1 MLNVCLMALI
11 ISAVAPSVE
20 VVSFQGEPRVG
31 EWRGLADGR
40 VTLAIAGKDE
50 SVPLSEVLEV
60 RFRGEPAKLDKPAA
74 IVSLWD
80 GSKLGATQTQVTEKR
95 LKLTSA
101 VLGELSLSQSEVAS
115 VRFSDRFDE
124 DEQWT
129 KLVEK
134 ASKSDLLVIRKEQTL
149 DFLDGVVVEVTD
161 KSVKFLL
168 DGEEVTTKRDKV
180 FGLIFAKRTSTAKPP
195 AVRLELGNG
204 DVLMAASVAGTDKG
218 VTVKTG
224 AKSEITLSLEQLK
237 RIDFSQGKLRYL
249 SQDPPRDVKYVRGIQ
264 DGPAFVQDRAFYAPE
279 LKPMGL
285 RAFSRG
291 LCIRPQTTL
300 RYRLGGEYRRFQA
313 LVGIDESVKD
323 GNGDC
328 DLTISG
334 DGKQL
339 VKLRMTSRDTARPI
353 DLDVADVV
361 VLEITVGFGGDA
373 ATNVDLGDNLDLA
386 DAKLIK

>member
-1 MLNVCLMALI
+1 MNLL
-11 ISAVAPSVE
+11 SAVLLAVLAAPQVE

-31 EWRGLADGR
+31 EWRGIADGR
-40 VTLAIAGKDE
+40 VAIAQAGKDE

-60 RFRGEPAKLDKPAA
+60 RFRGEPAKLDKPSA

-80 GSKLGATQTQVTEKR
+80 GSKLGATQTQIVEKR

-101 VLGELSLSQSEVAS
+101 VLGELSLPQGEVAS

-124 DEQWT
+124 DEQWS
-129 KLVEK
+129 KLVERENK
-134 ASKSDLLVIRKEQTL
+134 TDLLVIRKDQTL
-149 DFLDGVVVEVTD
+149 DYLDGVVVEVTD

-168 DGEEVTTKRDKV
+168 DGEEVSTKREKI
-180 FGLIFAKRTSTAKPP
+180 FGLIFSRRPNNPKPP
-195 AVRLELGNG
+195 AVRVELSNG
-204 DVLMAASVAGTDKG
+204 DTLMASSLAGTPTG
-218 VTVKTG
+218 VSVTT
-224 AKSEITLSLEQLK
+224 ATKSEVAVPLEKLK
-237 RIDFSQGKLRYL
+237 LLDFSQGKLRYL
-249 SQDPPRDVKYVRGIQ
+249 SQDPPRDVKYTRGIQ

-279 LKPMGL
+279 LKPMGT
-285 RAFSRG
+285 RAFARG
-291 LCIRPQTTL
+291 LCIRPQTSL
-300 RYRLGGEYRRFQA
+300 RYRLGGDYRRLQA
-313 LVGIDESVKD
+313 IVGIDESVKD

-328 DLTISG
+328 DLTITG

-339 VKLRMTSRDTARPI
+339 VKLRVTARDTARPI

>member
-1 MLNVCLMALI
+1 MNLL
-11 ISAVAPSVE
+11 SAVLLAVLAAPQVE

-40 VTLAIAGKDE
+40 VNLAIAGKEE
-50 SVPLSEVLEV
+50 SVALSEVLEV
-60 RFRGEPAKLDKPAA
+60 RFRGEPGKLDKPVA
-74 IVSLWD
+74 VVTLWD
-80 GSKLGATQTQVTEKR
+80 GSKLGAAQTRIIDKQ
-95 LKLTSA
+95 LKLTS
-101 VLGELSLSQSEVAS
+101 VTLGELSLPQGEVAS

-124 DEQWT
+124 DEQWV

-134 ASKSDLLVIRKEQTL
+134 SSKSDLLVIRKEQTL

-168 DGEEVTTKRDKV
+168 DGEEVSTKREKV
-180 FGLIFAKRTSTAKPP
+180 FGLIFARRSSNPKLP
-195 AVRLELGNG
+195 AVRLELSNG
-204 DVLMAASVAGTDKG
+204 DVLMAATVSGTDKG
-218 VTVKTG
+218 ISATTASKT
-224 AKSEITLSLEQLK
+224 EIGLPLEQLK

-249 SQDPPRDVKYVRGIQ
+249 SQDPPRDVKYTRGIQ
-264 DGPAFVQDRAFYAPE
+264 DGPAFVPDRAFYAPE
-279 LKPMGL
+279 LKPIGL
-285 RAFSRG
+285 RAYSRG
-291 LCIRPQTTL
+291 LCIRPQTSL

-313 LVGIDESVKD
+313 IVGIDESVKD
-323 GNGDC
+323 GGGDC

-339 VKLRMTSRDTARPI
+339 LKLRMTSRDAARPI
-353 DLDVADVV
+353 DLDVTDVV
-361 VLEITVGFGGDA
+361 VLEIVVGFGGDA

>member
-1 MLNVCLMALI
+1 MNLL
-11 ISAVAPSVE
+11 SAVLLAVLTAPPVE

-40 VTLAIAGKDE
+40 VSLVIAGKEE

-60 RFRGEPAKLDKPAA
+60 RFRGESAKLDKPAA
-74 IVSLWD
+74 VVSLWD
-80 GSKLGATQTQVTEKR
+80 GSKLGVTQTQIVGKQ

-101 VLGELSLSQSEVAS
+101 MLGELSLPQNEVGS
-115 VRFSDRFDE
+115 IRFSDRFDE

-168 DGEEVTTKRDKV
+168 DGEEVSTKRDKV
-180 FGLIFAKRTSTAKPP
+180 FGLIFARRTNASKLP
-195 AVRLELGNG
+195 ALRLELSNG
-204 DVLMAASVAGTDKG
+204 DVLMAAAVTGTDKG
-218 VTVKTG
+218 ISVTT
-224 AKSEITLSLEQLK
+224 ASKSEIMLPLEQLK

-249 SQDPPRDVKYVRGIQ
+249 SQDPPRDVKYIRGIQ

-313 LVGIDESVKD
+313 IVGIDESVKD

-328 DLTISG
+328 DLVISG

-353 DLDVADVV
+353 DLEVADVV

-373 ATNVDLGDNLDLA
+373 TTNVDLGDNLDLA
-386 DAKLIK
+386 DAKLIR

>member
-1 MLNVCLMALI
+1 MWSLVLVSVLGFA
-11 ISAVAPSVE
+11 APPVE
-20 VVSFQGEPRVG
+20 VVSFQGEPRIG
-31 EWRGLADGR
+31 EWRGLADGK
-40 VTLAIAGKDE
+40 VSLAVAGQEE

-60 RFRGEPAKLDKPAA
+60 RFRGEPGKLDKPTA
-74 IVSLWD
+74 VVTLWD
-80 GSKLGATQTQVTEKR
+80 GSKLGVTQTQVIDKK
-95 LKLTSA
+95 LKLTSTA
-101 VLGELSLSQSEVAS
+101 LGELALPQADVAS
-115 VRFSDRFDE
+115 IRFSDRFDE
-124 DEQWT
+124 DEQWG

-134 ASKSDLLVIRKEQTL
+134 SSKSDLLVIRKEQTL

-168 DGEEVTTKRDKV
+168 DGEEVSTKRDKV
-180 FGLIFAKRTSTAKPP
+180 FGLIFAKRTSTAKP
-195 AVRLELGNG
+195 ASVRLELGNG
-204 DVLMAASVAGTDKG
+204 DVLMASAVSGTDKG
-218 VTVKTG
+218 VSVTT
-224 AKSEITLSLEQLK
+224 ASKSELALSLEQLK

-249 SQDPPRDVKYVRGIQ
+249 SQDPPREVKYTRGIQ

-285 RAFSRG
+285 RAFARG

-300 RYRLGGEYRRFQA
+300 RYRLGGEYRRLQA
-313 LVGIDESVKD
+313 QVGIDESVKD

-328 DLTISG
+328 DLTIVG

-339 VKLRMTSRDTARPI
+339 VKLRVTSRDSARPI
-353 DLDVADVV
+353 DVDVSDVV

>member
-1 MLNVCLMALI
+1 MNLL
-11 ISAVAPSVE
+11 SAVLLAVLAAPQVE

-40 VTLAIAGKDE
+40 ITIVQAGKEE

-60 RFRGEPAKLDKPAA
+60 RFRGEPTKHDKPSA

-80 GSKLGATQTQVTEKR
+80 GSKLGATQSQITEKR
-95 LKLTSA
+95 LKVTSA
-101 VLGELSLSQSEVAS
+101 VFGELSLPQSEVAS

-129 KLVEK
+129 KLVDRDNK
-134 ASKSDLLVIRKEQTL
+134 TDLLVIRKEQTL
-149 DFLDGVVVEVTD
+149 DYLDGVVVEVTD

-168 DGEEVTTKRDKV
+168 DGEEVSTKREKV
-180 FGLIFAKRTSTAKPP
+180 FGLIFARRPSSPKPP
-195 AVRLELGNG
+195 AVRVELGNG
-204 DVLMAASVAGTDKG
+204 DILMASSLAATPTGVSMTTATKAEVPLPLDK
-218 VTVKTG
+218 
-224 AKSEITLSLEQLK
+224 LK
-237 RIDFSQGKLRYL
+237 LLDFSQGKLRYL
-249 SQDPPRDVKYVRGIQ
+249 SQEPPRDVKYTRGIQ
-264 DGPAFVQDRAFYAPE
+264 DGPAFVPDRAFYAPE
-279 LKPMGL
+279 LKPMGM
-285 RAFSRG
+285 RAFARG

-300 RYRLGGEYRRFQA
+300 RYRLGGDYRRLQA
-313 LVGIDESVKD
+313 IVGIDESVKD

-328 DLTISG
+328 DLLITG

-339 VKLRMTSRDTARPI
+339 VKLRMTSRDAARPI
-353 DLDVADVV
+353 DLDVTDVV
-361 VLEITVGFGGDA
+361 VLEIVVGFGGDA